1 MAKAEATTKRVELGQ
16 VVEGKG
22 RVWLSRRSVITTP
35 RGISYKYDGCG
46 GGVSKVPAKVRWV
59 KQQEN
64 EAAACVG
71 CQHPLFPRFWSPT
84 SRLLSVPGK
93 MVSVL
98 TEGREDARKHT
109 ENAYFQ
115 AQRSAS
121 PGVNNAAV
129 AAH

>member
-35 RGISYKYDGCG
+35 RGISYDGCG

-71 CQHPLFPRFWSPT
+71 CQHPLFPSILVTDIAAPLSAWKNGFRAYRRAGGCPEAYRECLFPSAT
-84 SRLLSVPGK
+84 IGISR
-93 MVSVL
+93 
-98 TEGREDARKHT
+98 R
-109 ENAYFQ
+109 Q
-115 AQRSAS
+115 
-121 PGVNNAAV
+121 
-129 AAH
+129 